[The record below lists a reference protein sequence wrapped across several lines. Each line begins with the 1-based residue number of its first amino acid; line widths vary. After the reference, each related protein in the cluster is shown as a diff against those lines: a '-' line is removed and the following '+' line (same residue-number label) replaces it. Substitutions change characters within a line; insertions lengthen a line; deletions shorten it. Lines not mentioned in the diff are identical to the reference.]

1 MRNGKPW
8 KNGASSLEMY
18 SINHIKHMNSTFGRN
33 ACNSLLLSNRIKCS
47 KLEKTQSQLLVSETT
62 ASSEQLATVVARE
75 LIDPISYL
83 QSNLGMLGTYICNLI
98 AIIDAYEKVELSAP
112 DRSELFTGMKEL
124 KISFELAY
132 LKQEVVALL
141 TESHEGIDRLKS
153 IMQSLNDFSRIN
165 SEDK

>member
-1 MRNGKPW
+1 M
-8 KNGASSLEMY
+8 
-18 SINHIKHMNSTFGRN
+18 
-33 ACNSLLLSNRIKCS
+33 
-47 KLEKTQSQLLVSETT
+47 VSETT
-62 ASSEQLATVVARE
+62 ASSDQLATVVARE

-83 QSNLGMLGTYICNLI
+83 QSNLVVLGTYICNFI

-124 KISFELAY
+124 KISFELTY

-141 TESHEGIDRLKS
+141 TESHEGVDRVKS
-153 IMQSLNDFSRIN
+153 IMQSLNDFSCID

>member
-1 MRNGKPW
+1 MENGKPCE
-8 KNGASSLEMY
+8 NGASSLEMY
-18 SINHIKHMNSTFGRN
+18 RINHIKYLNGTFGRD
-33 ACNSLLLSNRIKCS
+33 ACNSMLLSNREKCS
-47 KLEKTQSQLLVSETT
+47 RLEKTQSQLLVSETT
-62 ASSEQLATVVARE
+62 ASSDQLATVVARE

-83 QSNLGMLGTYICNLI
+83 QSNLVVLGTYICNLI

-124 KISFELAY
+124 KISFELTY

-141 TESHEGIDRLKS
+141 TESHEGVDRVKS
-153 IMQSLNDFSRIN
+153 IMQSLNDFSCID